1 MSMDS
6 EWMRS
11 MMTVIAFATF
21 IGIVAWA
28 WSARKRGDFD
38 RAARSI
44 LSDDDHAQRK
54 PDFTHKNEGQPQ

>member
-1 MSMDS
+1 MGMES

-11 MMTVIAFATF
+11 IMTVITF
-21 IGIVAWA
+21 CTFVAIAAWA

-44 LSDDDHAQRK
+44 LSDDDHAQCK
-54 PDFTHKNEGQPQ
+54 SDFTNDNKGQSL